1 MEESYVCVIYVA
13 CKDAELQASLFRM
26 RFREMTFSPLLL
38 FHICGGLLGVLS
50 GAAALLVRK
59 GSDRHRLAG
68 NVFVI
73 SMLSMSASGV
83 VLAVLRDQTGN
94 ILGGTLTFYLVITA
108 WMTVRRRAVERRG
121 FDRGALLLALA
132 IVAVALT
139 WGLEA
144 TASPTGLSH
153 GYPVGVYGFLGSIA
167 LLATIGDIRLL
178 VRGGSSG
185 VPRIARH
192 LWRMCFALFIAA
204 ASIFLAREQIFP
216 AVLRTTGTL
225 YILSFLPLVLMV
237 FWLTRVRIA
246 NAFRRLPMPRE
257 TGP

>member
-1 MEESYVCVIYVA
+1 
-13 CKDAELQASLFRM
+13 M
-26 RFREMTFSPLLL
+26 RFRAMTFSPLLL

-50 GAAALLVRK
+50 GAAALSFRK
-59 GSDRHRLAG
+59 GSDRHRIAG

-73 SMLSMSASGV
+73 SMLSLSASGV
-83 VLAVLRDQTGN
+83 ILAVIRDQAGN

-108 WMTVRRRAVERRG
+108 WMTVRRGAGERRG
-121 FDRGALLLALA
+121 FDRGALLFALS
-132 IVAVALT
+132 IVGVALT

-144 TASPTGLSH
+144 ATSPTGLSH
-153 GYPVGVYGFLGSIA
+153 GYSVGVYVFLGSIA
-167 LLATIGDIRLL
+167 LLATVGDIRLL

-225 YILSFLPLVLMV
+225 LILSFLPLLLMV
-237 FWLTRVRIA
+237 FWLIRARIT
-246 NAFRRLPMPRE
+246 NAYRKIPMPRE
-257 TGP
+257 TSSLRRDLDRSRAAILDDAL